1 MPEEHYAFLGK
12 KKRLWFVISALILA
26 VGIAFLSIWHL
37 PFGIDFKGGASID
50 VVFEKPVDQ
59 TTLTDKVKTYPGVTG
74 LVVTKS
80 DQEDYI
86 LRMLPITDTDHQ
98 DIIKKLGDD
107 FGTVTQ
113 KEYQLVGPSVSQD
126 ITRKAILAVVLASL
140 FIILYL
146 AYAFRGVTYPVS
158 SWRFGVIA
166 VAALLHDLV
175 ITVGVFSLLAHIFHF
190 EVDASFITALLTVM
204 GFSVHDTI
212 VVFDRVR
219 ENLVK
224 HKGEGYSFE
233 AIADMSLSQ
242 TLNRS
247 LATSLTVVFTL
258 TTLTILGGGSIRG
271 FVVTLL
277 VGIAIGTYS
286 SIFTATPLLAVW
298 QARVARRSKPTV

>member
-1 MPEEHYAFLGK
+1 METYAFLGPK
-12 KKRLWFVISALILA
+12 KKVWFAISATILA
-26 VGIAFLSIWHL
+26 VGVAFLFIWHL
-37 PFGIDFKGGASID
+37 PLSIDFKGGSEID
-50 VVFEKPVDQ
+50 AQFTQTVDQ
-59 TTLTDKVKTYPGVTG
+59 QALANKIKAYPGVTG

-80 DQEDYI
+80 DTDYI
-86 LRMLPITDTDHQ
+86 IRLLPITDAQHQ
-98 DIIKKLGDD
+98 DIIKRLNQD
-107 FGTVTQ
+107 FGTVTE
-113 KEYQLVGPSVSQD
+113 KDYQLVGPSVSQD

-219 ENLVK
+219 ENLIK
-224 HKGEGYSFE
+224 HKGEGLSFE
-233 AIADMSLSQ
+233 KIADLSLAQ

-247 LATSLTVVFTL
+247 LATSLTVLFTL
-258 TTLTILGGGSIRG
+258 TALTILGGGSIRG

-277 VGIAIGTYS
+277 IGIAIGTYS

-298 QARVARRSKPTV
+298 QARVARRTKPTV